1 LKSVLVKRP
10 FGVEDNSSS
19 WSMAILMEHLILTG
33 LASFQIR
40 SGMNSVD
47 SRGVAN
53 AASAPLHQR
62 ASVRS
67 ELMDS

>member
-1 LKSVLVKRP
+1 
-10 FGVEDNSSS
+10 
-19 WSMAILMEHLILTG
+19 MAMLMEHLILTG